1 MVNWFNIILNDI
13 KELILFPR
21 QFWKEKKSEPAVNI
35 TLWSNYFI
43 PFLILAGIAVFLGEL
58 LNGSHM
64 YIIFPLL
71 KALRKIVLVL
81 CMYFLSYKYV
91 TLVMVMMGQ
100 KKDTNT
106 AHKLT
111 VFSLM
116 PFILISVI
124 TGLFPFL
131 YVLNV
136 LGLYSF
142 YIFMTGIKELTDFSD
157 KKYNKYI
164 FAAMA
169 VLLVS
174 FVILSVLLSKLLT
187 LL

>member
-1 MVNWFNIILNDI
+1 MVNWFNITLNDI
-13 KELILFPR
+13 KKLILFPR
-21 QFWKEKKSEPAVNI
+21 QFWNEKKNEQTGRI
-35 TLWSNYFI
+35 TLWTNYFI
-43 PFLILAGIAVFLGEL
+43 PLLILAGIAVFLGEL

-64 YIIFPLL
+64 YIVFPVL
-71 KALRKIVLVL
+71 KAVRKIVLIL
-81 CMYFLSYKYV
+81 CMYFLSYQSV
-91 TLVMVMMGQ
+91 TLVMGLMKQ

-111 VFSLM
+111 VFSII

-131 YVLNV
+131 YVVNI

-142 YIFMTGIKELTDFSD
+142 YIFRTGIKELTDFSD
-157 KKYNKYI
+157 KRYNKYI
-164 FAAMA
+164 FTVMSG
-169 VLLVS
+169 LLVS